1 MKARQPGQ
9 AGTFLMFVAAGAV
22 TALGIYM
29 ATSGVASYK
38 AAAVERR
45 WAETLG
51 EHDEILERYPTTEA
65 NAVALELERLT
76 AGLGVTTAPR
86 FSNRAEPAADREAA
100 YDAVHRDL
108 GAWTRA
114 ELGQR
119 RRALA
124 PAPRSLL
131 AFLAARASELEAVRR
146 HLERGIAPRWEMDLR
161 SPHAAPVPN
170 LLGHLKLARL
180 LVADALIRIRDGD
193 DATAGRDLEA
203 AWTLLQSVADSP
215 MLICQLIAVVEAREI
230 AGAVRQMERPAAAWR
245 ARLTEHDF
253 RGAFTTALKFEGWVW
268 TQIRDLNDFAG
279 FTVLASRVLS
289 AVAKPYVQ
297 YCLAEVSDDYR
308 SRVANLEKLQAIC
321 DYDLASQ
328 HASLQVEVPRWNLV
342 GGLVNPQVGDALD
355 RLARL
360 ELDLEL
366 TVRLLDLEQARRDAG
381 GVWPDSLPG
390 GDASTACPRDR
401 WVYEVAGD
409 GLMTL
414 AFERETRWPKIHGTL
429 PNGFTIGPL
438 RPLH

>member
-1 MKARQPGQ
+1 
-9 AGTFLMFVAAGAV
+9 MFVAASGV
-22 TALGIYM
+22 TVLGIYM
-29 ATSGVASYK
+29 ATSGVASFK
-38 AAAVERR
+38 TATVERR

-51 EHDEILERYPTTEA
+51 EHDEILERYRTMTEA
-65 NAVALELERLT
+65 DAVALELERLT
-76 AGLGVTTAPR
+76 AALGVKTTPR
-86 FSNRAEPAADREAA
+86 WSSRAVPAAERESA
-100 YDAVHRDL
+100 YDAVHK
-108 GAWTRA
+108 
-114 ELGQR
+114 ELGVWTKAQLSQT

-124 PAPRSLL
+124 PAPRSVL
-131 AFLAARASELEAVRR
+131 AFLAARRSEFEAVRR
-146 HLERGIAPRWEMDLR
+146 HLERGTAPRWEMDLR
-161 SPHAAPVPN
+161 TPYAAPIPN
-170 LLGHLKLARL
+170 LSGHLNLARL

-193 DATAGRDLEA
+193 DGTAGRDLEA

-215 MLICQLIAVVEAREI
+215 ILICQLIAVVEAREI
-230 AGAVRQMERPAAAWR
+230 AGALRQIERPAAVWQ

-268 TQIRDLNDFAG
+268 TRIRGLNDFAG

-308 SRVANLEKLQAIC
+308 ARVANLEKLEAIY

-342 GGLVNPQVGDALD
+342 GGLVNPQIGDALD

-409 GLMTL
+409 GSMTL
-414 AFERETRWPKIHGTL
+414 ALERETRWPKRHGGLPTRFTL
-429 PNGFTIGPL
+429 PGVRIL
-438 RPLH
+438 RSAM